1 MPRAVEHELFR
12 LLSKHL
18 LGGVYIDTLGHMC
31 MARGGWVNSV
41 RLARRH
47 TSGDI
52 HHTRFFLK
60 QVTMRNGSSTR
71 VTPLAPE
78 QIQWRV
84 RQLGKWFHN
93 LDLCGIK
100 TAPDHFL
107 GDYPAVKW
115 RRFADA
121 IPADLRGKSVLD
133 IGCNGGFYAIEM
145 KRRGADRVVGIDEDA
160 MYLAQARF
168 AAEVTGV
175 DIELWQLSVYDVAKL
190 GEQFDLVLFMG
201 VLYHL
206 RYPLLALDLI
216 HEHVAKHLLVFQSMH
231 RGSDKLEPVAND
243 YPFEDEEIFNRPSFP
258 RLHFI
263 EQKYAGDP
271 TNWWIPNRSCS
282 EALLRS
288 SGFTIISHPEQEVYI
303 CRRELRDAPHAVYPA
318 WKEGGTRGGKS

>member
-1 MPRAVEHELFR
+1 M
-12 LLSKHL
+12 
-18 LGGVYIDTLGHMC
+18 D
-31 MARGGWVNSV
+31 
-41 RLARRH
+41 
-47 TSGDI
+47 
-52 HHTRFFLK
+52 
-60 QVTMRNGSSTR
+60 NGLSTR

-78 QIQWRV
+78 QIQRRV

-93 LDLCGIK
+93 LDLRGIK

-175 DIELWQLSVYDVAKL
+175 DIEFRQLSVYDVAKL

-216 HEHVAKHLLVFQSMH
+216 HEHVARYLLVFQSMH
-231 RGSDKLEPVAND
+231 RGSDELENVAND
-243 YPFEDEEIFNRPSFP
+243 YPFEEEEIFKRPGFP
-258 RLHFI
+258 CLYFI
-263 EQKYAGDP
+263 EQKYSGDP

-288 SGFTIISHPEQEVYI
+288 SGFTIISHPEQEIYI
-303 CRRELRDAPHAVYPA
+303 CRRELKDESHAV
-318 WKEGGTRGGKS
+318 